1 MQQLMI
7 TMMAVLGMIAPVM
20 ARTLERVLATPR
32 VRKLSTH
39 LLVTLA
45 QTGRVAPQAVAANS
59 AQAVRPLR
67 PLTPAGACHVPPAL
81 YWRERDVDKPRRLLQ
96 RMPLG

>member
-7 TMMAVLGMIAPVM
+7 TMMAVFGMIVPVM
-20 ARTLERVLATPR
+20 ARKLEGILAMPR
-32 VRKLSTH
+32 ARKLSTH
-39 LLVTLA
+39 VLVTLA
-45 QTGRVAPQAVAANS
+45 QTGRVAAQAVAANR

-67 PLTPAGACHVPPAL
+67 PLAPAGGRHVPPAL

>member
-7 TMMAVLGMIAPVM
+7 TMMAILGMIVP
-20 ARTLERVLATPR
+20 VLARQLEGILAMPR
-32 VRKLSTH
+32 VRKLTTH

-45 QTGRVAPQAVAANS
+45 QTGRVAAQAIAANP

-67 PLTPAGACHVPPAL
+67 PLAPAGGRHFPPAL
-81 YWRERDVDKPRRLLQ
+81 DWRERDVDKPRRLLQ
-96 RMPLG
+96 RMPFS